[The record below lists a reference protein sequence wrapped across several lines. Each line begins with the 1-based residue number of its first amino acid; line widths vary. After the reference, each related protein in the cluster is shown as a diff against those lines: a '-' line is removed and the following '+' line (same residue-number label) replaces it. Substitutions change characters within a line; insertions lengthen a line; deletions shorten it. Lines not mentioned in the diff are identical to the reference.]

1 MEREGGKRMINRAR
15 RGVREVRSCLHRV
28 NKALYRATAE
38 TTRLKSVIDVRPVY
52 WVVSLSLPLSQSLCL
67 LSLSLYCFVEFV
79 LFLAIN
85 GAIYSTER

>member
-1 MEREGGKRMINRAR
+1 MIDRGRGGEGTK
-15 RGVREVRSCLHRV
+15 RSCLHRV

-52 WVVSLSLPLSQSLCL
+52 GVVSLSLSLFV

-85 GAIYSTER
+85 GAIYSTEC

>member
-38 TTRLKSVIDVRPVY
+38 TTRLKSVIDVRPIY
-52 WVVSLSLPLSQSLCL
+52 GVVSLSLSL

-85 GAIYSTER
+85 GAIYSTEY